1 MEMLKN
7 ISGAVKDEKIFL
19 FMDGAGFH
27 RNPEVK
33 KLMVELNIEPVFN
46 VGYSFQYNPCERL
59 WAQYKIHFRK
69 ILLEKMLRDP
79 GPKAYPMKEALFET
93 LCDKSS

>member
-7 ISGAVKDEKIFL
+7 ISGAVKDEKIYL
-19 FMDGAGFH
+19 FMDGASFH

-33 KLMVELNIEPVFN
+33 QLMTELNIEPVYN

-59 WAQYKIHFRK
+59 F
-69 ILLEKMLRDP
+69 
-79 GPKAYPMKEALFET
+79 G
-93 LCDKSS
+93 